1 MKKVVCFGEILWD
14 VLPTGAI
21 AGGAPMNVAI
31 RLQSLGVSSQII
43 SRKGNDSLGEEL
55 IAILAKKGVSTAL
68 IQTDPNLKTGEVLV
82 YLDEKGH
89 ASYEIVYPVAWDK
102 IAIEDF
108 AIEAVRQSDAFVF
121 GSLATRDETSKES
134 LFTYLKHAKYKVF
147 DVNIRPPFYDI
158 DDLAALMIHADLLKL
173 NDDELFEVCPALGS
187 GHHTL
192 EGNIQFLSNYT
203 GVENICVT
211 LGVKGAVFYT
221 QEKFYY
227 SPGFAVEVVD
237 TIGAGDSFLA
247 GLLSVFLNEN
257 NPQEAVTFGCAIG
270 ALVAGKQGANPELSQ
285 REIELFISNTII

>member
-68 IQTDPNLKTGEVLV
+68 IQTDPDLKTGEVLV
-82 YLDEKGH
+82 HLDEKGH

-102 IAIEDF
+102 IAVEDV
-108 AIEAVRQSDAFVF
+108 AIEAVCQSDAFVF
-121 GSLATRDETSKES
+121 GSLATRDETSKAS
-134 LFTYLKHAKYKVF
+134 LLTYLKHAKYKVF
-147 DVNIRPPFYDI
+147 DVNIRPPYYDI
-158 DDLAALMIHADLLKL
+158 DALAALMIHADLLKL

-192 EGNIQFLSNYT
+192 EGHIQFLSNYT

-211 LGVKGAVFYT
+211 LGAKGAVFYT

-257 NPQEAVTFGCAIG
+257 NPQKAVTFGCAVG

-285 REIELFISNTII
+285 REIEIFITNQK